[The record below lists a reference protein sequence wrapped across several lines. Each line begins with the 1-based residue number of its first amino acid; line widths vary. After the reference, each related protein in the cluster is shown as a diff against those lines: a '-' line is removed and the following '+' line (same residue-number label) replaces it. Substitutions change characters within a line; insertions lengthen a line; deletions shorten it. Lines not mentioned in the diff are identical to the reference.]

1 MIELADEPASEAFAA
16 RIASLAVVGD
26 VIGLAGPLGIG
37 KTVFARAFIRSLT
50 ATDETVP
57 SPTYTLMQ
65 FYDRGPVPIYHY
77 DLYRIEA
84 DEEIDELGF
93 DQALADGIT
102 LIEWPERVPRL
113 GGANRLDLIF
123 QEGDSAAPGHRRV
136 AMMAG
141 AAWRPRLEGVFA
153 VLGGAGD
160 V

>member
-1 MIELADEPASEAFAA
+1 M
-16 RIASLAVVGD
+16 
-26 VIGLAGPLGIG
+26 
-37 KTVFARAFIRSLT
+37 
-50 ATDETVP
+50 
-57 SPTYTLMQ
+57 TYL
-65 FYDRGPVPIYHY
+65 FYDLYSSLYLYHDLDFDYVSFYDPYLYHY

-93 DQALADGIT
+93 DQALAEGIT